1 MCTNGKKKLK
11 YWKTIPSLYC
21 LVAYM
26 DPRVKVEG
34 VENILNFIAI
44 CMNQPSEPESKI
56 YEQLN
61 KLDKHYENK
70 YGHTSSST
78 ITSSTF
84 GNDPFF
90 IQLAKGKRQIGPSSR
105 YDLSKYLDIDYC
117 SYLSPNEVQNFDIM
131 KW

>member
-44 CMNQPSEPESKI
+44 CMNQPYEPEGKI
-56 YEQLN
+56 YE
-61 KLDKHYENK
+61 
-70 YGHTSSST
+70 
-78 ITSSTF
+78 
-84 GNDPFF
+84 
-90 IQLAKGKRQIGPSSR
+90 
-105 YDLSKYLDIDYC
+105 
-117 SYLSPNEVQNFDIM
+117 
-131 KW
+131 